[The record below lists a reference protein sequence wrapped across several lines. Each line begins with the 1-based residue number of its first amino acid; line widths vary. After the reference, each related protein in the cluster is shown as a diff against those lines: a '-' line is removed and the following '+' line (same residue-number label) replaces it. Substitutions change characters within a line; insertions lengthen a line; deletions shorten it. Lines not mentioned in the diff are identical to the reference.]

1 MLWIYEGWAE
11 WRVNTRG
18 RSPEYKNSTWERK
31 RTHQKKT
38 ETRIHKTWR
47 WFSTKMSGRF
57 HDPSFS
63 VNGCLL
69 LACFFFICLSSV
81 LVSVSNLKE
90 PNWQRHLSKC
100 CCFLSCVLLVC
111 FHCSKP
117 LFLSHLRSFAVSF
130 FLILDSLWCVFS
142 VTGADCDRGRAFT
155 LHATPTVKRV
165 VVQWWQRRS
174 LQSQV

>member
-18 RSPEYKNSTWERK
+18 RSPEYKNSTWEGK

-63 VNGCLL
+63 VNVCLL

-81 LVSVSNLKE
+81 LVSGSNLKE
-90 PNWQRHLSKC
+90 PNWQRHLSNFC
-100 CCFLSCVLLVC
+100 CCCPVFFWCVFIVLNHFFFLTCGHLLFC
-111 FHCSKP
+111 
-117 LFLSHLRSFAVSF
+117 F